1 MEKVVYSV
9 YDVQADMYDTPMTFE
24 NERFAVASI
33 RRNVR
38 DMFIKKEVTYDSLR
52 DRQLRLIGVF
62 DTQNGEFKQHDGEAF
77 NVTLSNFVCDLMA
90 SDDYEV

>member
-1 MEKVVYSV
+1 MYKVVYSI

-52 DRQLRLIGVF
+52 DRQLRLLGIF
-62 DTQNGEFKQHDGEAF
+62 DTTTGEFEKNEGEAF
-77 NVTLSNFVCDLMA
+77 NVTLSNFVSDLMA

>member
-38 DMFIKKEVTYDSLR
+38 DMFIKKEVTFDSLR

-62 DTQNGEFKQHDGEAF
+62 DTQNGEFKKHDGDAF
-77 NVTLSNFVCDLMA
+77 NVTLCNFVSDLMA